1 MAGSSASPV
10 GRIADFAMKPQVRY
24 QTRCRRDS
32 EDKPRMIQA
41 GSNGAATQW
50 AVDGSRSARPL
61 LDMTEAVTYINVT
74 EEGRSS

>member
-1 MAGSSASPV
+1 
-10 GRIADFAMKPQVRY
+10 
-24 QTRCRRDS
+24 
-32 EDKPRMIQA
+32 MIQA